1 MSIGMR
7 MMNVDFTMIV
17 IQFFLMRVELTMTPV
32 EIVLMRVGMRMMNAD
47 FAMIAGAF
55 FLMRFET
62 TMMNVEIVLISV
74 KSVMMRVENLLMSM
88 EEVMTG
94 VNFGRILFHFPDY
107 PAAPFAVRHSPKEVI
122 EIIPADKFLIFNRPT
137 IQLWKQLQ

>member
-7 MMNVDFTMIV
+7 MMNV
-17 IQFFLMRVELTMTPV
+17 
-32 EIVLMRVGMRMMNAD
+32 D

-74 KSVMMRVENLLMSM
+74 KSVMMRVELTMMRFENLLMSM